1 MGEPLDEYR
10 AKRSFDKTPEP
21 AGAAEPDSLGNR
33 FVVQEHHARR
43 LHWDLRLEK
52 DGVLVSW
59 ALPRGVPRDPKRNHL
74 AVHTEDHPLEYL
86 TFEAEIPGGEYG
98 GGSMTI
104 WDHGTYLA
112 DKFTEREVIATL
124 AGERVRGKYA
134 LFQTKD
140 DDWMIHR
147 MDPLDEN
154 EDPMPASITPMVATT
169 APLPADDDAWAFEIK
184 WDGVRTVAYAEPGR
198 LRLISRTGRD
208 VTRQYPEIGPLSR
221 QLGSR
226 RVVLDGEI
234 IAFDDGR
241 PSFERLQSRINVT
254 ADTDIR
260 RLQRKVPVVYVIFDV
275 LYVDGR
281 SLMTSSYEQRRIE
294 LDSLQLSGPNWNVP
308 DYQRGDGQV
317 LLDATRSQRLE
328 GVVAKRLSSIYNPG
342 RRSRQWL
349 KIKNV
354 NRQEVVIGGWIP
366 GQGQRSETIGALAVG
381 YYAEGELTY
390 AGKVGTGF
398 DAATLRMLRG
408 RLKPLET
415 PDSPFV
421 GRQPQKDTV
430 FVAPEL
436 VCEVEFNEWTQS
448 GTLRQ
453 PSYQGL
459 RDDKPAADVV
469 RE

>member
-86 TFEAEIPGGEYG
+86 TFEAEIPVGEYG